1 MLVSNAI
8 QLTVFM
14 VAVLWKN
21 EAEAA
26 TKASVKFCGRHLS
39 EIMSRVCHAYNG
51 PAWDVP
57 TVEQPGGLLRRKRQ
71 LGIADE
77 CCLMGCTW
85 EQLSE
90 YCSIIAYSE
99 SPLEDLES
107 HVIADRSAE
116 QENLAAGAKTTTTT
130 TTPAVV
136 GSDEHV
142 HVRGETGLASSH
154 GYGRARGRRCWC
166 RRKRRSGR
174 RRASLVGNMAI
185 IKNAVRAAPV
195 VGTVS
200 PLITW
205 GRTLNT
211 DLPRPDNDRYA
222 YVVYT

>member
-130 TTPAVV
+130 TTPAV
-136 GSDEHV
+136 
-142 HVRGETGLASSH
+142 
-154 GYGRARGRRCWC
+154 
-166 RRKRRSGR
+166 
-174 RRASLVGNMAI
+174 AI